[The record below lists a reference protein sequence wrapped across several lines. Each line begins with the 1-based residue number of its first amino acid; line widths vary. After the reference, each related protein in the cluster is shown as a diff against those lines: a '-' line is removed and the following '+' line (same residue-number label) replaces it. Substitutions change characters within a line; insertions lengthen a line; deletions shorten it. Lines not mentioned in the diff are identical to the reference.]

1 MEVEVRQVNATK
13 LNLLIQ
19 SAGDYVEIQIKITHH
34 MVVLQM
40 KKILRMM
47 IQVIQIPTINLVVI
61 KVYYLKKTPSLRD
74 QEIQIKTTIGMLI
87 LRN

>member
-1 MEVEVRQVNATK
+1 
-13 LNLLIQ
+13 
-19 SAGDYVEIQIKITHH
+19 

-47 IQVIQIPTINLVVI
+47 IQVIQIPIINLVVI